1 MRQSQ
6 YRRDCSLALPMTE
19 EIFGEFIELNRK
31 RKSENRVEK
40 IKKRVAEMVKERPS
54 HKEALEFFGDV
65 VIEQCTMGSR
75 VETAPLEIDEAD
87 FKLRIIG
94 GFPLV
99 EKRALTLDIPL
110 ATRLF
115 RRLCKMM
122 SQNKKASQDA
132 ERILVGLQNKE
143 VDILELLKQ
152 ADSGNGE
159 FITALSKK
167 LGIKKDVLVFLAK
180 NSIKPIFEGYAK
192 ELGNYVDQ
200 ERWWKGYCPICGSEP
215 FMAEL
220 KEEGARYL
228 VCSSCSFEWRFNRL
242 KCPFC
247 ENDNH
252 EKLRYFYAEQEGR
265 TYRIDVCDVC
275 KRYIK
280 TIDTAQM
287 GVEVIPILE
296 DAGTLFL
303 DVLARNEGFT
313 KEGISLKSPVNA

>member
-1 MRQSQ
+1 M
-6 YRRDCSLALPMTE
+6 
-19 EIFGEFIELNRK
+19 EILLNRK
-31 RKSENRVEK
+31 WKSENRVEK
-40 IKKRVAEMVKERPS
+40 IRKRVAEMVKERPS
-54 HKEALEFFGDV
+54 HKEALEFFGGIV
-65 VIEQCTMGSR
+65 MEQCAMGSK
-75 VETAPLEIDEAD
+75 VNTAPLEIDEED
-87 FKLRIIG
+87 FKLRTIG

-110 ATRLF
+110 ATKLF

-122 SQNKKASQDA
+122 SQNKKASSHDA
-132 ERILVGLQNKE
+132 ERIIVALQNKE
-143 VDILELLKQ
+143 IDILELLKQ
-152 ADSGNGE
+152 VDYHNDE

-167 LGIKKDVLVFLAK
+167 LGIKKDVLVFLAE

-192 ELGNYVDQ
+192 ALGNYVDQ
-200 ERWWKGYCPICGSEP
+200 ERWRKGYCPICGSEP

-228 VCSSCSFEWRFNRL
+228 VCSSCSFEWRFSRL

-247 ENDNH
+247 ENASH
-252 EKLRYFYAEQEGR
+252 EKLRYFYADKESSA
-265 TYRIDVCDVC
+265 YRIDVCDVC

-280 TIDTAQM
+280 TIDTEQM
-287 GVEVIPILE
+287 GEEVIPIIE

-313 KEGISLKSPVNA
+313 KEGISSTSPVNA

>member
-1 MRQSQ
+1 
-6 YRRDCSLALPMTE
+6 LK
-19 EIFGEFIELNRK
+19 LNKK
-31 RKSENRVEK
+31 RKSENSVEK

-54 HKEALEFFGDV
+54 HKDALEFFGEV
-65 VIEQCTMGSR
+65 VMEQCAMGSK
-75 VETAPLEIDEAD
+75 VNIAPLEIDEED
-87 FKLRIIG
+87 FRLRIIG

-122 SQNKKASQDA
+122 SQNKKASSQDA
-132 ERILVGLQNKE
+132 ERIIIALQNKE
-143 VDILELLKQ
+143 IDILELLKQ
-152 ADSGNGE
+152 ADYHNDG
-159 FITALSKK
+159 FVTALSEK

-180 NSIKPIFEGYAK
+180 NSVKPIFEGYAK
-192 ELGNYVDQ
+192 VLGNYVDQ

-220 KEEGARYL
+220 REGGARFL
-228 VCSSCSFEWRFNRL
+228 VCSSCSFDWRFNRL

-247 ENDNH
+247 ENANH
-252 EKLRYFYAEQEGR
+252 EKLRYFYAEEEGR

-275 KRYIK
+275 RRYIK
-280 TIDTAQM
+280 TVDTEQV
-287 GVEVIPILE
+287 GEEVIPIIE

-303 DVLARNEGFT
+303 DVLAHKEGFT

>member
-1 MRQSQ
+1 
-6 YRRDCSLALPMTE
+6 
-19 EIFGEFIELNRK
+19 LNRE

-40 IKKRVAEMVKERPS
+40 IRKRVAEMVKERPS

-65 VIEQCTMGSR
+65 VMEQCAMGSK
-75 VETAPLEIDEAD
+75 VNTAPLEIDEED

-110 ATRLF
+110 ATKLF

-122 SQNKKASQDA
+122 SQNKKASSRDA
-132 ERILVGLQNKE
+132 ERIIVALRNKE
-143 VDILELLKQ
+143 IDILELLKQ
-152 ADSGNGE
+152 VDNHNDE

-167 LGIKKDVLVFLAK
+167 LGIKKDVLVFLAE

-192 ELGNYVDQ
+192 ALGNYVDQ

-220 KEEGARYL
+220 REGGARFL
-228 VCSSCSFEWRFNRL
+228 VCSSCSFDWRFNRL

-247 ENDNH
+247 ENEDH
-252 EKLRYFYAEQEGR
+252 KKLRYFYTEKEGR
-265 TYRIDVCDVC
+265 AYRIDVCEQC

-280 TIDTAQM
+280 TIDTNEL
-287 GVEVIPILE
+287 GEEIIPIIE
-296 DAGTLFL
+296 EAGTLFL

-313 KEGISLKSPVNA
+313 KDGISSKSPVNA